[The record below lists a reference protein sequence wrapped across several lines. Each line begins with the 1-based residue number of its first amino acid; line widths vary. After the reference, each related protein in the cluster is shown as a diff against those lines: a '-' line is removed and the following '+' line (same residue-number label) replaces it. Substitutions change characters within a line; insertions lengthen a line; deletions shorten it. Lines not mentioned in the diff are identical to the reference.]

1 MLMSF
6 SVANFRSIGNEQ
18 KLSFVS
24 DKAKEHI
31 DNTYPVADNSK
42 IRLLKA
48 CAIYGANGSGKSNLL
63 KALNS
68 MRLIVTSSLY
78 GDYSIPVVPFVL
90 DKEKCLEP
98 SLFEINVCI
107 SGDRYQYGFSCTK
120 EKIVNEWLYVYPH
133 VTGKRRTWFE
143 RLYNNET
150 KKYDWN
156 LSNHLK
162 GQKSVWRDMTR
173 EDALF
178 LRTAV
183 LFNSQLLKPLYDFFN
198 KDLCIALNVDLMP
211 LQLADDNSLK
221 YENEILSLLKA
232 TDFNIVALK
241 VEKEDLDYL
250 TKKFLYSSGMSSL
263 KEGNSQVYDPVL
275 VKTVYTGADGE
286 LIEFD
291 SNIDEAR
298 GTLRLIKLAQFLIDA
313 LKKGKVLVVDDL
325 NISFHPFLTKFLV
338 EQFLRL
344 NTNPNNAQLLFT
356 THESTIMS
364 QDFFRRDE
372 IWFTKLDSNQMT
384 EVYPLTDFKPL
395 KGSSKERLEV
405 KYLKGK
411 YGALPHVDYSL
422 IERVHKEGIDDN

>member
-31 DNTYPVADNSK
+31 DNTIPIADNSK
-42 IRLLKA
+42 IKLLKA

-68 MRLIVTSSLY
+68 MRLIVTTSLY
-78 GDYSIPVVPFVL
+78 DDHTISVVPFVL

-107 SGDRYQYGFSCTK
+107 FGDRYQYGFSCTK

-143 RLYNNET
+143 RLYNNES
-150 KKYDWN
+150 KSYDWN

-173 EDALF
+173 DDALF
-178 LRTAV
+178 LRIAV
-183 LFNSQLLKPLYDFFN
+183 LFNSQSLKPLYDFFN
-198 KDLCIALNVDLMP
+198 KELCIILNVDSMP

-221 YENEILSLLKA
+221 YEKEILCLLEA
-232 TDFNIVALK
+232 ADFNIAALK
-241 VEKEDLDYL
+241 VEKVELDYL
-250 TKKFLYSSGMSSL
+250 TKKFIHSSGSSSL
-263 KEGNSQVYDPVL
+263 KEEISQVYDPVL
-275 VKTVYTGADGE
+275 VKTVHTGEDGE

-291 SNIDEAR
+291 SNMDEAK
-298 GTLRLIKLAQFLIDA
+298 GTVRLIKLAQFLIGA
-313 LKKGKVLVVDDL
+313 LKTRKVLVIDDL
-325 NISFHPFLTKFLV
+325 NISFHPFLTKFLI
-338 EQFLRL
+338 ELFLRL

-356 THESTIMS
+356 TNESTIMS

-411 YGALPHVDYSL
+411 YGALPHVDFSL
-422 IERVHKEGIDDN
+422 IESIQKEGIDDN

>member
-24 DKAKEHI
+24 DKATEHI

-78 GDYSIPVVPFVL
+78 VDYSIPVVPFVL

-98 SLFEINVCI
+98 SLFEINVCL

-120 EKIVNEWLYVYPH
+120 DKIVNEWLYVYPH

-150 KKYDWN
+150 KNYDWN

-263 KEGNSQVYDPVL
+263 KEETSQVYDPVL
-275 VKTVYTGADGE
+275 VKTVHTGADGK

-291 SNIDEAR
+291 SNRDESR
-298 GTLRLIKLAQFLIDA
+298 GSVRLIKLAQFLIDA

-411 YGALPHVDYSL
+411 YGALPHVDNSL
-422 IERVHKEGIDDN
+422 FEGVHKEGIDDN

>member
-120 EKIVNEWLYVYPH
+120 EKIVNEWLYIYPH

-150 KKYDWN
+150 KNYDWN

-162 GQKSVWRDMTR
+162 GQKSVWRDITR

-263 KEGNSQVYDPVL
+263 KEGTSQVYDPVL
-275 VKTVYTGADGE
+275 VKTVHTGADGE

-291 SNIDEAR
+291 SNK
-298 GTLRLIKLAQFLIDA
+298 T
-313 LKKGKVLVVDDL
+313 
-325 NISFHPFLTKFLV
+325 
-338 EQFLRL
+338 
-344 NTNPNNAQLLFT
+344 
-356 THESTIMS
+356 
-364 QDFFRRDE
+364 
-372 IWFTKLDSNQMT
+372 FTK
-384 EVYPLTDFKPL
+384 
-395 KGSSKERLEV
+395 
-405 KYLKGK
+405 
-411 YGALPHVDYSL
+411 
-422 IERVHKEGIDDN
+422 